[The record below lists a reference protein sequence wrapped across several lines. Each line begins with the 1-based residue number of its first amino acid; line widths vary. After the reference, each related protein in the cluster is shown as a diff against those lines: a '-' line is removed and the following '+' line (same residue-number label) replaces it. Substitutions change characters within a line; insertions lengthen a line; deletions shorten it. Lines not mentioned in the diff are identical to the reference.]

1 MLVTL
6 NEQTPLTNRYYFTM
20 WFENATGYSDQFLNE
35 VKTALQKSNF
45 PQINFQDVH
54 VKSGGCLG
62 RFGAEEFDAV
72 HIESDQEDLKDIG
85 CIYKSS
91 EFGNLVH
98 LSLLFYQKQRRGF
111 FENLKAAIKAL
122 FSIFKKSNS
131 IKEAEYQEV
140 FYRLLHM
147 SISEAAS
154 KLGSDPLQVE
164 FDPRDSSKSSA
175 SGLSGLMSKF
185 KG

>member
-1 MLVTL
+1 MLVKL
-6 NEQTPLTNRYYFTM
+6 DAKTPLTKRYYFTM

-35 VKTALQKSNF
+35 VKAALQKSNF

-62 RFGAEEFDAV
+62 IFGAEEFDAV
-72 HIESDQEDLKDIG
+72 HIESDQEDLKNIG

-98 LSLLFYQKQRRGF
+98 LSLLFYRKKRGF
-111 FENLKAAIKAL
+111 FALLIAFIKAL
-122 FSIFKKSNS
+122 FSIFGKSNS

-164 FDPRDSSKSSA
+164 FDPRNSSKTSA

-185 KG
+185 TG

>member
-1 MLVTL
+1 MLVKL
-6 NEQTPLTNRYYFTM
+6 DAKTPLMDRYYFTM

-35 VKTALQKSNF
+35 VKAALQKSNF

-62 RFGAEEFDAV
+62 IFGAEEFDAV
-72 HIESDQEDLKDIG
+72 HIESDQEDLKNIG

-98 LSLLFYQKQRRGF
+98 LSLLFYQKERGF
-111 FENLKAAIKAL
+111 FELLIEFIKAL
-122 FSIFKKSNS
+122 FSTFGKSTS
-131 IKEAEYQEV
+131 IKAAEYQEV

-154 KLGSDPLQVE
+154 KLGADPLQVE
-164 FDPRDSSKSSA
+164 FDPRNSSKTSA

-185 KG
+185 TG

>member
-1 MLVTL
+1 MLVKL
-6 NEQTPLTNRYYFTM
+6 DAKTPLMDRYYFTM
-20 WFENATGYSDQFLNE
+20 WFENATSYSDQFLNE
-35 VKTALQKSNF
+35 VKAALQKSNF

-62 RFGAEEFDAV
+62 IFGAEEFDAV
-72 HIESDQEDLKDIG
+72 HIESDQEDLKNIG

-98 LSLLFYQKQRRGF
+98 LSLLFYQKKQGF
-111 FENLKAAIKAL
+111 FELLIAFIKAL
-122 FSIFKKSNS
+122 FSIFGKSTS
-131 IKEAEYQEV
+131 IKEAEYKEV

-164 FDPRDSSKSSA
+164 FDPRNSSKTSA

-185 KG
+185 TG